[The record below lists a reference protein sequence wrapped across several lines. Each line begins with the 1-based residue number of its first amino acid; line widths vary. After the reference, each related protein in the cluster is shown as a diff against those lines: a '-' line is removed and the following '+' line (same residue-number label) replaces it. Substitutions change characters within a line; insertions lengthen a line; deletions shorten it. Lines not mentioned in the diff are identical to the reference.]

1 MNTIPAKTLEN
12 LCRVREAVAKPEFWL
27 LSDITRAAGIE
38 FYNGPLRREPSA
50 VEDTLAA
57 VKKLLPAGAV
67 EHVRV
72 SIEGVTFA
80 CSPRD
85 YALSRTAVWA
95 LIVRG
100 VIGVDGEFPMTRI
113 ENPNTGS
120 TVSEPSTDKDSDT
133 NADTLPSD
141 DDLLDDDTDRAARDF
156 LRGLGFP
163 RDTVEAILEDR
174 LNVADYLLEHG
185 QTVFE
190 VRSNRSNFGK
200 VLHRLD
206 ALSETRL
213 RAPLTLED
221 GNVAERVYVYSR
233 ARDEELFDRAW
244 AEWQNGARS

>member
-27 LSDITRAAGIE
+27 LSDITRAAGIA

-85 YALSRTAVWA
+85 YALTRTAVWA

-100 VIGVDGEFPMTRI
+100 VIGVDGEFPMT
-113 ENPNTGS
+113 
-120 TVSEPSTDKDSDT
+120 
-133 NADTLPSD
+133 ADTEVSGPTRGEDQNTEADASSGEFASD
-141 DDLLDDDTDRAARDF
+141 DDLLDDDTDHAARDF
-156 LRGLGFP
+156 LRDLGFP
-163 RDTVEAILEDR
+163 RDTVETILEDR